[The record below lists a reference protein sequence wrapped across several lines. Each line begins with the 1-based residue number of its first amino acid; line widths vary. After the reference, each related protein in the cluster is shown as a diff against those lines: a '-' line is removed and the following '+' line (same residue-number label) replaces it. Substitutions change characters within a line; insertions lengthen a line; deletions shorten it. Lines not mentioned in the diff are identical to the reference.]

1 MGYSLQLIGM
11 IFHRLATFGHLLA
24 ATSIDF
30 FSKKKIPVTEEE
42 LIEKNATIVTRN
54 LHKLSTTDDNI
65 SINSNNESKE
75 VNQAPEFNT
84 MTAAFRKR
92 IQSLKPDQ
100 FC

>member
-54 LHKLSTTDDNI
+54 LHRLSTTDDI

-75 VNQAPEFNT
+75 VNQAPELNT

-92 IQSLKPDQ
+92 IQSLKPGQ
-100 FC
+100 SC